1 MLSLNLPDRRLG
13 KFDSTCRW
21 GGGGWAAAM
30 GEWQLC
36 GRSGGWGAWLWH
48 RVWRGGGP
56 ADLDAEA
63 VCERVLWARCLVLGC
78 PLILRMSGG
87 LVMSGTVCVCVQQC
101 SRRQRGA
108 ERTEVGKR
116 WDARSEY
123 SWPMPCGPMPK
134 AFASG

>member
-1 MLSLNLPDRRLG
+1 
-13 KFDSTCRW
+13 
-21 GGGGWAAAM
+21 M

-56 ADLDAEA
+56 AGLDAEA
-63 VCERVLWARCLVLGC
+63 VRERVLRARCLVLGRL
-78 PLILRMSGG
+78 LILRTSGR
-87 LVMSGTVCVCVQQC
+87 LVISSTVRVMCV
-101 SRRQRGA
+101 RAAALKAATGE
-108 ERTEVGKR
+108 ERTVLGAR
-116 WDARSEY
+116 WDARIEY